1 MEGRDVEGLSQVNS
15 LAKSPVTPNRPTPGD
30 DGISGI
36 SRDPMY
42 IKVEKRMQEKQ
53 RELHAQVNK
62 VEENTLGITTTTNA
76 LKNRTDELAAK

>member
-1 MEGRDVEGLSQVNS
+1 M
-15 LAKSPVTPNRPTPGD
+15 TPTRPTPGD

-36 SRDPMY
+36 SRDPMF
-42 IKVEKRMQEKQ
+42 IKVEQRMREKQ
-53 RELHAQVNK
+53 QELHKQVNK